1 MQHQELELR
10 TADGT
15 SLYAQMW
22 TPSGPIAR
30 AVAIVHGLGEH
41 SGRYN
46 EMAEFFASMGLMV
59 LAYDHRG
66 HGRSGGG
73 LPSFEVLRSDIDVAL
88 EFLRR
93 HGFAKPTLVGQ
104 SMGGGLVL
112 QHALRFPASIGS
124 AVAMSPM
131 LRTAF
136 PPPFWKLWLGRVVG
150 NVWPSFTLRTGI
162 DANDLSH
169 DPEAVRAYLADPWVH
184 RKISAA
190 LGLSMIAAGERS
202 LEHAGELSVPLLLM
216 HGTADRITSH
226 RASEA
231 FARDAGSWCRL
242 QLWDGLA
249 HDLHHELQRTD
260 VLRYIVDW
268 ILVESSETHPAAS
281 PAS

>member
-10 TADGT
+10 TGEGT
-15 SLYAQMW
+15 SLYAQTW

-41 SGRYN
+41 SGRYK

-66 HGRSGGG
+66 HGRSGGR

-88 EFLRR
+88 EFLRQQ
-93 HGFAKPTLVGQ
+93 GFAKPTVVGQ

-112 QHALRFPASIGS
+112 QHALRFPASIAS

-150 NVWPSFTLRTGI
+150 NVWPSFTLGTGI

-169 DPEAVRAYLADPWVH
+169 DPEAVREYLADPWVH

-190 LGLSMIAAGERS
+190 LGLSMIKAGEWS
-202 LEHAGELSVPLLLM
+202 LEHAGDLRVPLLLM

-231 FARDAGSWCRL
+231 FARGAGSWCRL
-242 QLWDGLA
+242 QLWDDLA

-268 ILVESSETHPAAS
+268 ILVESSETHPAS
-281 PAS
+281 LQTG

>member
-1 MQHQELELR
+1 MQHRELELR
-10 TADGT
+10 TGDET
-15 SLYAQMW
+15 LLYAQTW

-41 SGRYN
+41 SGRYK

-73 LPSFEVLRSDIDVAL
+73 LPSFDVLRNDIDVAL
-88 EFLRR
+88 EFLR
-93 HGFAKPTLVGQ
+93 HQGFAKPTLLGQ

-112 QHALRFPASIGS
+112 QHALRSPESIAS

-136 PPPFWKLWLGRVVG
+136 PPPFWKLWLGRVIG
-150 NVWPSFTLRTGI
+150 SVWPSFTLGTGI

-190 LGLSMIAAGERS
+190 LGLSMIAAGEWS
-202 LEHAGELSVPLLLM
+202 LEHAGELRVPLLLM
-216 HGTADRITSH
+216 HGSADRITSH

-231 FARDAGSWCRL
+231 FAQSAGNLCRL

-249 HDLHHELQRTD
+249 HDLHHEVQRTD

-268 ILVESSETHPAAS
+268 ILVESSQTRPAAS
-281 PAS
+281 PAN